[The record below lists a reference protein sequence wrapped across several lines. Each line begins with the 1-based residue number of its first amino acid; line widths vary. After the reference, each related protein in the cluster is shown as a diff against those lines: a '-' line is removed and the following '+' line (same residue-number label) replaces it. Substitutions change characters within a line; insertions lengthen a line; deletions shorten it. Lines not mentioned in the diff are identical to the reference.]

1 MKARSIDMSSE
12 TTTETEENK
21 EIVGQDVTQN
31 IDSQKQNETLSSIGS
46 GEANANQNVDSEE
59 NEMDLDNIAE
69 NLYVTDDQIIEESV
83 IEGNT
88 YNMNGL
94 DIGILSISGVFL
106 IFTIIFLINF
116 IKHQQKP
123 KNKMSK

>member
-1 MKARSIDMSSE
+1 MSSE
-12 TTTETEENK
+12 STETEENK
-21 EIVGQDVTQN
+21 EIINQDITQSV
-31 IDSQKQNETLSSIGS
+31 DSQKQNETLSSIGS

-83 IEGNT
+83 MEENT
-88 YNMNGL
+88 YNMNGM
-94 DIGILSISGVFL
+94 DIGILSISGIFL

-123 KNKMSK
+123 KKKVSK

>member
-1 MKARSIDMSSE
+1 MSSE
-12 TTTETEENK
+12 TTTETKENK

-94 DIGILSISGVFL
+94 DIGILSISGIFL

-123 KNKMSK
+123 KKKMSK

>member
-69 NLYVTDDQIIEESV
+69 NLYVTDDQIIEENV
-83 IEGNT
+83 IEENT
-88 YNMNGL
+88 YNINGL
-94 DIGILSISGVFL
+94 DIGILSISGIFL

-123 KNKMSK
+123 KKKMSK

>member
-94 DIGILSISGVFL
+94 DIGILSISGIFL

-123 KNKMSK
+123 KKKMSK

>member
-83 IEGNT
+83 MEENT

-94 DIGILSISGVFL
+94 DIGILSISGIFL

-123 KNKMSK
+123 KKKMSK

>member
-1 MKARSIDMSSE
+1 MSSE

-83 IEGNT
+83 MEENT
-88 YNMNGL
+88 YNMN
-94 DIGILSISGVFL
+94 
-106 IFTIIFLINF
+106 
-116 IKHQQKP
+116 
-123 KNKMSK
+123 

>member
-21 EIVGQDVTQN
+21 EIINQDITQSV
-31 IDSQKQNETLSSIGS
+31 DSQKQNETLSSIGS
-46 GEANANQNVDSEE
+46 GEANANQNADSKE
-59 NEMDLDNIAE
+59 NEMDLDSIAE
-69 NLYVTDDQIIEESV
+69 NLYVTDDQIIEENV
-83 IEGNT
+83 IEENT
-88 YNMNGL
+88 YNINGL
-94 DIGILSISGVFL
+94 DIGILSISGIFL

-123 KNKMSK
+123 KKKMSK

>member
-21 EIVGQDVTQN
+21 EVTNQDIMQS
-31 IDSQKQNETLSSIGS
+31 IDSQKQNETLSDVESNQ
-46 GEANANQNVDSEE
+46 ANANQNTDSEE
-59 NEMDLDNIAE
+59 NKVDLDSVAE
-69 NLYVTDDQIIEESV
+69 NLFTTDDQIIAENVMEE
-83 IEGNT
+83 NT

-94 DIGILSISGVFL
+94 DIGILSISGIFL

-123 KNKMSK
+123 KKKMSK